1 MLAQRGR
8 GDAGNRLPAV
18 NSAKI
23 GWMRAYYLL
32 LLAMAAAGCGR
43 QPNAPARA
51 ELNVATAANLTKV
64 FAELGQSF
72 EHQTGIHVT
81 FSFGATT
88 QLAQQ
93 IEHGAP
99 FDVFAAADTE
109 HIDELARKDLILPST
124 RAIYAR
130 GKLVLWVPE
139 DRVPVE
145 RIEDLA
151 RPGVTH
157 VAIANPQLAPY
168 GRAAVETLHAL
179 HLWEAVQP
187 KIVYGQNISTT
198 TQYAA
203 TGNADAAFT
212 ALALVNDKTRGRK
225 IAVPENLH
233 APIDQAI
240 AVVRSTLKPDQA
252 RRFVD
257 FITGAHARE
266 VLRQYG
272 YE

>member
-1 MLAQRGR
+1 MRLYYPLLVWLAG
-8 GDAGNRLPAV
+8 
-18 NSAKI
+18 
-23 GWMRAYYLL
+23 
-32 LLAMAAAGCGR
+32 AGCGGH
-43 QPNAPARA
+43 PTASPRA

-64 FAELGQSF
+64 FTELGRDF
-72 EHQTGIHVT
+72 EQQTGVHVT
-81 FSFGATT
+81 FSFGATA

-109 HIDELARKDLILPST
+109 HIDELGHKDLILPST

-130 GKLVLWVPE
+130 GKLVLWVAQ

-145 RIEDLA
+145 RLEDLA
-151 RPGVTH
+151 GPGVTH
-157 VAIANPQLAPY
+157 VAVANPQLAPY

-179 HLWEAVQP
+179 HLWDAVEP

-198 TQYAA
+198 TQYAD

-212 ALALVNDKTRGRK
+212 ALALVNDRTQGRK
-225 IAVPENLH
+225 IVVPESLH
-233 APIDQAI
+233 APLDQAI
-240 AVVRSTLKPDQA
+240 AVVGSTSKPDQA
-252 RRFVD
+252 RRFVE

-266 VLRQYG
+266 VLRRYG

>member
-1 MLAQRGR
+1 
-8 GDAGNRLPAV
+8 
-18 NSAKI
+18 
-23 GWMRAYYLL
+23 MRPYHLL
-32 LLAMAAAGCGR
+32 LLVLAVAGCGR
-43 QPNAPARA
+43 HPNAPART

-72 EHQTGIHVT
+72 ERQTGIHVT

-99 FDVFAAADTE
+99 FDIFAAADTE
-109 HIDELARKDLILPST
+109 HIDELARQDLILPST

-130 GKLVLWVPE
+130 GKLVLWVP
-139 DRVPVE
+139 DARVPVE
-145 RIEDLA
+145 RIEDLT
-151 RPGVTH
+151 RPGIKH
-157 VAIANPQLAPY
+157 VAVANPQLAPY

-212 ALALVNDKTRGRK
+212 ALALVKDQARGRK

-233 APIDQAI
+233 APIEQAI
-240 AVVRSTLKPDQA
+240 AVVRSTSKPDQA
-252 RRFVD
+252 RKFVE
-257 FITGAHARE
+257 FITGAQARQM
-266 VLRQYG
+266 LRQYG

>member
-1 MLAQRGR
+1 MNWKYGQNRGMSR
-8 GDAGNRLPAV
+8 YFP
-18 NSAKI
+18 
-23 GWMRAYYLL
+23 L
-32 LLAMAAAGCGR
+32 LLALVAAGCGGR
-43 QPNAPARA
+43 PNASARL

-64 FAELGQSF
+64 FAELGQTF
-72 EHQTGIHVT
+72 EQQTGIHVT

-109 HIDELARKDLILPST
+109 HIDELARKNLIIPST

-130 GKLVLWVPE
+130 GKLVLWVPDE
-139 DRVPVE
+139 RVPVE
-145 RIEDLA
+145 RLEDLA
-151 RPGVTH
+151 RPGVKH
-157 VAIANPQLAPY
+157 IAIANPQLAPY

-179 HLWEAVQP
+179 HLWDAVQP
-187 KIVYGQNISTT
+187 KIVYGQNISTA

-203 TGNADAAFT
+203 TGNVDAAFT

-225 IAVPENLH
+225 IEIPESLH

-240 AVVRSTLKPDQA
+240 AVVRSTSKPDQA
-252 RRFVD
+252 RKFVE
-257 FITGAHARE
+257 FITGAQARG
-266 VLRQYG
+266 VLRRYG

>member
-1 MLAQRGR
+1 MIGKYGQNRGMTR
-8 GDAGNRLPAV
+8 CFP
-18 NSAKI
+18 
-23 GWMRAYYLL
+23 L
-32 LLAMAAAGCGR
+32 LLALTIAGCGEHA
-43 QPNAPARA
+43 NAPARA

-64 FAELGQSF
+64 FAALGQNF
-72 EHQTGIHVT
+72 ERETGIHVT
-81 FSFGATT
+81 FSFGATA

-109 HIDELARKDLILPST
+109 HIDELARKDLIIQST

-139 DRVPVE
+139 ARVPVE

-151 RPGVTH
+151 RAGVTH

-179 HLWEAVQP
+179 HLWETVQP
-187 KIVYGQNISTT
+187 KIVYGQNISAT

-212 ALALVNDKTRGRK
+212 ALSLVHDEAHGRK
-225 IAVPENLH
+225 IEVPENLH

-240 AVVRSTLKPDQA
+240 AVVRSTPRPDQA
-252 RRFVD
+252 RRFVE
-257 FITGAHARE
+257 FITSAKARE
-266 VLRQYG
+266 VLKRYG
-272 YE
+272 YQ

>member
-1 MLAQRGR
+1 MSRYF
-8 GDAGNRLPAV
+8 P
-18 NSAKI
+18 
-23 GWMRAYYLL
+23 LL
-32 LLAMAAAGCGR
+32 LTLAMAGCGGR
-43 QPNAPARA
+43 PSLPARP
-51 ELNVATAANLTKV
+51 ELNVATAANLTRV
-64 FAELGQSF
+64 FGELGQNF
-72 EHQTGIHVT
+72 ERETGIHVT
-81 FSFGATT
+81 FSFGATA

-109 HIDELARKDLILPST
+109 HIDELARKDLVIGST

-139 DRVPVE
+139 DHVPVE
-145 RIEDLA
+145 RLEDLA

-168 GRAAVETLHAL
+168 GRAAVETLRAL
-179 HLWEAVQP
+179 HLWEQVQS

-212 ALALVNDKTRGRK
+212 ALALVHDEARGRK
-225 IAVPENLH
+225 IEVPENLH

-240 AVVRSTLKPDQA
+240 AVVRSTPKPDQA
-252 RRFVD
+252 RRFVE
-257 FITGAHARE
+257 FITGAKARE
-266 VLRQYG
+266 LLKRYG

>member
-1 MLAQRGR
+1 
-8 GDAGNRLPAV
+8 
-18 NSAKI
+18 
-23 GWMRAYYLL
+23 MRVGSTALIL
-32 LLAMAAAGCGR
+32 LLASGCGGR
-43 QPNAPARA
+43 HDSQAHA

-64 FAELGQSF
+64 FAALGQTF
-72 EHQTGIHVT
+72 ERETGIHVI
-81 FSFGATT
+81 FSFGATA

-109 HIDELARKDLILPST
+109 HIDELARKDLIIKST

-139 DRVPVE
+139 ARVPVE
-145 RIEDLA
+145 HIEDLA
-151 RPGVTH
+151 RAGVTH

-179 HLWEAVQP
+179 HLWETVQP
-187 KIVYGQNISTT
+187 KIVYGQNISAT

-212 ALALVNDKTRGRK
+212 ALALLHDEARGRK
-225 IAVPENLH
+225 IEVPENLH
-233 APIDQAI
+233 APLDQAI
-240 AVVRSTLKPDQA
+240 AVVRSTQKPDQA
-252 RRFVD
+252 RKFVE
-257 FITGAHARE
+257 FITGAKARE
-266 VLRQYG
+266 VLKQYG

>member
-1 MLAQRGR
+1 MARYF
-8 GDAGNRLPAV
+8 P
-18 NSAKI
+18 
-23 GWMRAYYLL
+23 L
-32 LLAMAAAGCGR
+32 LLALAMAGCGGR
-43 QPNAPARA
+43 ANAPGRP
-51 ELNVATAANLTKV
+51 ELNVATAANLTRV
-64 FAELGQSF
+64 FGDLGQIF
-72 EHQTGIHVT
+72 EQQTGIHVT
-81 FSFGATT
+81 FSFGATA

-109 HIDELARKDLILPST
+109 HIDELARKDLIIPAT

-139 DRVPVE
+139 ARVPVE

-151 RPGVTH
+151 RAGVTH

-187 KIVYGQNISTT
+187 KIVYGQNISAT

-203 TGNADAAFT
+203 TGNTDAAFT
-212 ALALVNDKTRGRK
+212 ALALVHDDARGRK
-225 IAVPENLH
+225 IEVSENLH
-233 APIDQAI
+233 APLDQAI
-240 AVVRSTLKPDQA
+240 AVVRSTQKPDQA
-252 RRFVD
+252 RKFVE
-257 FITGAHARE
+257 FITSARARD
-266 VLRQYG
+266 VLKQYG
-272 YE
+272 YQ